1 MVLLQLLGEVGVGP
15 LFGTAR
21 VHVLVAD
28 DVVVVVR
35 STSLVVSGCWL
46 AEKSEIGCSGERCSP
61 SKSSIRASNGLSS
74 NSCDCSILFDFAEVL
89 LLFRRSTYHYSGPV
103 WELFH
108 TARLSGVSIVRY

>member
-1 MVLLQLLGEVGVGP
+1 MQLLGEVGVGP

-46 AEKSEIGCSGERCSP
+46 AEKSENGCSGERCSP

-74 NSCDCSILFDFAEVL
+74 NSCDCSILFDSQKSCYSSGVP
-89 LLFRRSTYHYSGPV
+89 THHYSGPV

-108 TARLSGVSIVRY
+108 TARLICTLIDAF